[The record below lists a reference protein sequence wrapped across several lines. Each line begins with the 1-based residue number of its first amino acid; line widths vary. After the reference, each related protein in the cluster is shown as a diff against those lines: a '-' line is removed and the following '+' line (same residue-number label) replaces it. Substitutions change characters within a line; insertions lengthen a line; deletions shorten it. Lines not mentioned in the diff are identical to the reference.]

1 MGVIERTRGMG
12 RKPGYWLGVGL
23 WTCFLPLLCFFSFG
37 YVFICPMWKVERA
50 NWLQVFSFILQKD
63 SEEYF
68 LRIKNFWSYQGKLLL
83 VKKK

>member
-23 WTCFLPLLCFFSFG
+23 WTCFFAFALFFSFG

-63 SEEYF
+63 SD
-68 LRIKNFWSYQGKLLL
+68 RKNNSWALKLFGHMRESSCR
-83 VKKK
+83 

>member
-1 MGVIERTRGMG
+1 MRVIERTRGVG
-12 RKPGYWLGVGL
+12 GEPGYWLGVGL

-63 SEEYF
+63 SD
-68 LRIKNFWSYQGKLLL
+68 RKNNSCALKLFGHIRESSCR
-83 VKKK
+83 